1 VVEHADINAQGPASV
16 ADAFY
21 HALSRGDADAAAQLV
36 TEHFASDAEVIR
48 PASLPGGGAIRGVA
62 AIIAFVRAAASSGAA
77 VDLERVLESTVGEQ
91 TDVIAALSLNL
102 GHAAMP
108 VLERWTFVGDR
119 VSRLQAFYF
128 DTAAMVAG
136 AKT

>member
-1 VVEHADINAQGPASV
+1 MGERAELDQQGLASV
-16 ADAFY
+16 VTGFY
-21 HALSRGDADAAAQLV
+21 RALWHGDAEAAAQLV
-36 TEHFASDAEVIR
+36 NDHFAADAELIR
-48 PASLPGGGAIRGVA
+48 PGSLPGGGTLRGVR
-62 AIIAFVRAAASSGAA
+62 AIVAFVRAAVSSGAA
-77 VDLERVLESTVGEQ
+77 IELDRVLASTVGEQ

-119 VSRLQAFYF
+119 ASRLQAFYF
-128 DTAAMVAG
+128 DTAAMVAA